1 VSGGIAAYKAPE
13 MVRRWRERGANVR
26 CAMTDKA
33 RRFVSPLALE
43 VVTGHRVY
51 GEEYLEPQ
59 GHAVE
64 EHIVLSDW
72 ADLLILA
79 PATANLLALL
89 ARGLAP
95 NFLTTLALSWD
106 GPVVVAPAMHPRM
119 WNHPATQ
126 ENVGLLR
133 ARGVAF
139 VGPVIGPLASGEVGM
154 GRMADPLEIVEAGLG
169 PWGGHSVQGVSTG
182 GVSPGRSSLFGRR
195 VLISAG
201 PTREPLDPVRFL
213 GNRSSGKMGFS
224 LAAEAVAR
232 GAIVD
237 LVSGPV
243 ALETPT
249 GVQRTRVETA
259 LEMRAAMLE
268 RLADTD
274 VVFMTAAVADYRPL
288 HLAPEKLKKEA
299 GPPTLELVENPDIL
313 AELGALPGRRLI
325 VGFAAETE
333 DILGHGQAKLERKGC
348 DLLVVNDVS
357 RTDIGFDSDDNEVT
371 VLGKGMSPLSLSR
384 RPKRELAAAL
394 LDIVEKA
401 LPSKDRV

>member
-1 VSGGIAAYKAPE
+1 
-13 MVRRWRERGANVR
+13 
-26 CAMTDKA
+26 
-33 RRFVSPLALE
+33 
-43 VVTGHRVY
+43 
-51 GEEYLEPQ
+51 
-59 GHAVE
+59 
-64 EHIVLSDW
+64 
-72 ADLLILA
+72 
-79 PATANLLALL
+79 
-89 ARGLAP
+89 
-95 NFLTTLALSWD
+95 
-106 GPVVVAPAMHPRM
+106 
-119 WNHPATQ
+119 
-126 ENVGLLR
+126 
-133 ARGVAF
+133 
-139 VGPVIGPLASGEVGM
+139 
-154 GRMADPLEIVEAGLG
+154 
-169 PWGGHSVQGVSTG
+169 
-182 GVSPGRSSLFGRR
+182 

-243 ALETPT
+243 SLETPT

-371 VLGKGMSPLSLSR
+371 VLGKGTSTLSLSR

-401 LPSKDRV
+401 LPSKTESDVRA